1 MTASEARYIA
11 DNKER
16 EWLKNNYEEVMS
28 RISAQAL
35 KGLYFLALTKDV
47 TVDTLDR
54 LEQLGFTIE
63 KQQGWVRISW

>member
-1 MTASEARYIA
+1 MTAAEARYIA

-16 EWLKNNYEEVMS
+16 EWQKNNYDEVMQ

-47 TVDTLDR
+47 TVSTLDR
-54 LEQLGFTIE
+54 LQALGFTIE
-63 KQQGWVRISW
+63 QQQGWVRISW